1 MLTTDIKS
9 KTNIQLSHPSKKIK
23 GSITPPSS
31 KSESNR
37 VLVINA
43 LAGNNAELSNLSN
56 ARDTE
61 TMIKLLSDMSNPVW
75 DVLDAGTTMRFLTAL
90 SAVSGVEREMTGTTR
105 MKERPIQLLVNALRE
120 LGASIE
126 YKEKEGYPPL
136 LIKPFNTQQAH
147 TDYIKIKGDVSSQ
160 YITALLMI
168 APILPNGL
176 TIELLGHVGSKPYID
191 MTLKL
196 MQHFGVTSEWTEN
209 KIQIKHQQ
217 YTPNAYKVES
227 DWSGA
232 SYWFSIV
239 ALAQEA
245 DLYLNGYIKN
255 SLQGDAAIVQI
266 MNQLGVQTTYTN
278 EGLHLTKKNVNKT
291 FEWDFTHCPDLAQ
304 TIAVICAVK
313 GVEGTFSG
321 LQSLRI
327 KETDRIA
334 ALQNELKKFGIDMIE
349 IEKDTTYKV
358 LPGRFKVNN
367 QSIYTYKDHRMAMAF
382 APIALLGD
390 LIIENP
396 SVVDKSYPDYWRDL
410 NEVGFDIQ

>member
-1 MLTTDIKS
+1 
-9 KTNIQLSHPSKKIK
+9 
-23 GSITPPSS
+23 
-31 KSESNR
+31 
-37 VLVINA
+37 
-43 LAGNNAELSNLSN
+43 
-56 ARDTE
+56 
-61 TMIKLLSDMSNPVW
+61 
-75 DVLDAGTTMRFLTAL
+75 
-90 SAVSGVEREMTGTTR
+90 
-105 MKERPIQLLVNALRE
+105 
-120 LGASIE
+120 
-126 YKEKEGYPPL
+126 
-136 LIKPFNTQQAH
+136 
-147 TDYIKIKGDVSSQ
+147 
-160 YITALLMI
+160 MI

-358 LPGRFKVNN
+358 LPGTFKVNN

-396 SVVDKSYPDYWRDL
+396 SVVDKSSPDYWRDL
-410 NEVGFDIQ
+410 NEVGFYIQ

>member
-9 KTNIQLSHPSKKIK
+9 KTSIQLSHSTKKIK
-23 GSITPPSS
+23 GSVTPPSS

-43 LAGNNAELSNLSN
+43 LAGNAATLSNLSN
-56 ARDTE
+56 ARDTD
-61 TMIKLLSDMSNPVW
+61 TMIKLLSDMNNPVW
-75 DVLDAGTTMRFLTAL
+75 DVLDAGTTMRFLTAY
-90 SAVSGVEREMTGTTR
+90 SAVSGLEREMTGTTR
-105 MKERPIQLLVNALRE
+105 MKERPIKLLVDALRE

-136 LIKPFNTQQAH
+136 LIKPFNTSQAN

-168 APILPNGL
+168 APILPKGL

-196 MQHFGVTSEWTEN
+196 MKHFGVSSEWKEN
-209 KIQIKHQQ
+209 KIYIAHQK

-227 DWSGA
+227 DWSGS
-232 SYWFSIV
+232 SYWFSMV
-239 ALAQEA
+239 ALAEEA
-245 DLYLNGYIKN
+245 DLYLNGYIKD
-255 SLQGDAAIVQI
+255 SLQGDSAIVQI
-266 MNQLGVQTTYTN
+266 MDQLGVKTTYTN
-278 EGLHLTKKNVNKT
+278 EGLHLTKKEANKT
-291 FEWDFTHCPDLAQ
+291 FEWDFTDCPDLAQ
-304 TIAVICAVK
+304 TIAVVCAVK

-334 ALQNELKKFGIDMIE
+334 ALQIELKKFGIDMIE

-358 LPGRFKVNN
+358 LPGTFKLDN

-382 APIALLGD
+382 APIALLGN
-390 LIIENP
+390 IAIENP
-396 SVVDKSYPDYWRDL
+396 SVVDKSYPDFWRDL
-410 NEVGFDIQ
+410 NEFNFEIQ